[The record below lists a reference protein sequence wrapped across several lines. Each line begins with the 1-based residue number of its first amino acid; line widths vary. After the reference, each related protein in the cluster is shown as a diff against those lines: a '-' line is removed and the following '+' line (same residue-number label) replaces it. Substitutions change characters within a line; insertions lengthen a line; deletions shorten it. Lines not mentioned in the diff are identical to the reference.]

1 MRTVL
6 PCDPPWTG
14 FQSSP
19 GVVQATGHCLAHSRA
34 EGGEEL
40 VPGNTGL
47 FQHAVQGAVLQFLVV
62 WNDTPGRPASQDD
75 VAPALRLTTK
85 PSFSRAWMAS
95 RPETRG
101 RLVIHSDLESR
112 DE

>member
-1 MRTVL
+1 MRSVL

-19 GVVQATGHCLAHSRA
+19 GVVQATGACMAHSRA
-34 EGGEEL
+34 EGGQEL

-75 VAPALRLTTK
+75 VAPALTSHDKTELFEGVDGLT
-85 PSFSRAWMAS
+85 PRNAREARHSQ
-95 RPETRG
+95 RPRK
-101 RLVIHSDLESR
+101 S
-112 DE
+112 